1 MTTLTIS
8 LPPET
13 AARLEREAQA
23 RGVSA
28 EAIVAEAVEAWTEVE
43 DLDIEEDLHRLQE
56 PGEDIDG
63 DTVFRELREDV
74 AAFRRDKA

>member
-28 EAIVAEAVEAWTEVE
+28 EVIIAEAVEAWTDVE
-43 DLDIEEDLHRLQE
+43 NLDIEEDLRRLQE
-56 PGEDIDG
+56 PGEDIDAE
-63 DTVFRELREDV
+63 TVFRELRDDV

>member
-23 RGVSA
+23 RGVST
-28 EAIVAEAVEAWTEVE
+28 ETIVAEAIEAWTEAD
-43 DLDIEEDLHRLQE
+43 DLDVEEDLRRMQE
-56 PGEDIDG
+56 PGDDIDAE
-63 DTVFRELREDV
+63 TVFRELREDV

>member
-28 EAIVAEAVEAWTEVE
+28 EVIVAEAIEAWTDID
-43 DLDIEEDLHRLQE
+43 DLDVEEDLRRLNE
-56 PGEDIDG
+56 PGEDTDAA
-63 DTVFRELREDV
+63 TVFRELREDV
-74 AAFRRDKA
+74 AAFRRGKA